1 MKIFNKLIIFI
12 AILIFSGCSDNI
24 SIVKNGVLLTNDSI
38 TVGDAIEKWK
48 VCNSVKWSEFTS
60 DNGRNIVEANCKIEK
75 SYKND
80 IIKYYLKNQKYI
92 SKNKINTDKIKEIFV
107 DFQFVLNINKDG
119 FDVQYIGINLDDLDS
134 LNLDILGTL
143 EYVYDNISDFNKILN
158 NTFESD
164 VYLGK
169 TDDELDKSYKEFQKD
184 MQEIDGEMQELDNM
198 FNDIF

>member
-1 MKIFNKLIIFI
+1 MKIFNKLIIFV

-38 TVGDAIEKWK
+38 TIGDAIEKWK

-60 DNGRNIVEANCKIEK
+60 DNGRSVVEANCKIEK

-119 FDVQYIGINLDDLDS
+119 FDVQYIGINLDDLNS

-158 NTFESD
+158 NTFETD

-169 TDDELDKSYKEFQKD
+169 TDDELDKEFQKD
-184 MQEIDGEMQELDNM
+184 MQELDDM